1 VKKAFNAAFLAAGLA
16 GCGATPMEVRNEKE
30 VPLPPGEGAF
40 GSTMTWEWRRKDTIP
55 PESTTAAPAAAAA
68 ATAAAAAAPASPA
81 QASAAEQDEFKKWR
95 ESASGPERQEF
106 EDWRAWQEWK
116 RKNPK

>member
-1 VKKAFNAAFLAAGLA
+1 MKKAFNVVFLAAGLA

-30 VPLPPGEGAF
+30 DPLPPGQGAF
-40 GSTMTWEWRRKDTIP
+40 GSTLTWEWRRKDTIP
-55 PESTTAAPAAAAA
+55 PESTAAKPAAA
-68 ATAAAAAAPASPA
+68 ATAGAATAAAAPASP
-81 QASAAEQDEFKKWR
+81 SAAEQDDFKKWQ
-95 ESASGPERQEF
+95 ESASGPERKEF